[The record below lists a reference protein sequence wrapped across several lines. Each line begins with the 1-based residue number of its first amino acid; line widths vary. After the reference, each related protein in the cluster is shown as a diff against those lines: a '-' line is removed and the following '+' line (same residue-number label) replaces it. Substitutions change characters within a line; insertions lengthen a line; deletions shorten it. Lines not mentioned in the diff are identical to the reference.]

1 MPNGPAPF
9 GIVSFVM
16 SKRKIIVF
24 FKRDIAMDSV
34 KKKYTVYHILYYL
47 LMPVIYWAFYKLAQL
62 ILDLSGADK
71 SDLGLAMVVTYALVY
86 ILTPLMSAVLMR
98 FSLLRWYVNPFAAA
112 ELPFLLFIAVFASS
126 FKKTGDI
133 SAALAAT
140 NTSLCAHNYDGWLTM
155 LGLFAFGLLMSLSF
169 ARKNGESISYKI
181 IARFYKE

>member
-16 SKRKIIVF
+16 LKRKIIIF
-24 FKRDIAMDSV
+24 FKRDITMDSV

-47 LMPVIYWAFYKLAQL
+47 LMPVIYWGFYKLAQL

-71 SDLGLAMVVTYALVY
+71 SDLGLAMAVT
-86 ILTPLMSAVLMR
+86 LMR
-98 FSLLRWYVNPFAAA
+98 FSLLRWYVDPFAAA

-126 FKKTGDI
+126 FKKTGDLA
-133 SAALAAT
+133 AALAAT

-169 ARKNGESISYKI
+169 ARKNSESISYRI